1 MDSAL
6 SFRVSADPDD
16 RPLLRSMAG
25 LEGPLLL
32 AEENGRAVA
41 AVDLESGD
49 VVADP
54 GGSRSGLIALLQ
66 LRRLEVR
73 LIGALV
79 GG

>member
-6 SFRVSADPDD
+6 SFRVTADPDD
-16 RPLLRSMAG
+16 RSSLSRLTG
-25 LEGPLLL
+25 
-32 AEENGRAVA
+32 
-41 AVDLESGD
+41 ESGD
-49 VVADP
+49 VAADP
-54 GGSRSGLIALLQ
+54 QRALTGLTALLQ